1 MLLLNMSQTLNIMS
15 QSPVASLTPSAAL
28 SNINLDSRNDEETAP
43 SFVLLRDTATLVG
56 VTLAGSIVILL
67 LFYIGY

>member
-1 MLLLNMSQTLNIMS
+1 MLLLIMS